1 MLIPIYYAKDAQV
14 RLRTLLNDIEK
25 EKKRSEATEI
35 ETKPETLKTFKNK
48 FYTLTS
54 DLMNALREILIALK
68 QHSDTFSWIRHA
80 QDIAMQIELGN
91 RDLKDADIDGLEQ
104 IVNRVLGAYG
114 EEDLLSLNNRYY
126 YESRFIDMYG
136 QYVYNTDFD
145 QQILRNMVEHIKTR
159 QDRRINVI
167 DASMRNAQNMSRFKS
182 YGDEEKIRTFALG
195 APEEMLEHYKNAG
208 FDRIALGN
216 LKGSTV
222 SNEVFDVL
230 MLSPYI
236 TIQKTSDRILEKKE
250 KDMIKETIKYLR
262 PGGYLILSLPR
273 FRFYKDICTILAKGY
288 KNIQVRKSADLDHGK
303 FLYVLAERKANKE
316 DMKEIDKDVYNLLR
330 SAHSNEEIETVVDK
344 PFEDVFLPDGEMEV
358 KMFRGSILNKDE
370 LVSIFNSSPCMNQ
383 FLKGQRVNA
392 ESERKREPLLPF
404 TTGQLGL
411 VLTSGALDGIIDEG
425 NGHYHVVKGRV
436 VKDKQTSRDEDEDSN
451 SITFTETVANRVEIT
466 AITADGTIKRLA

>member
-35 ETKPETLKTFKNK
+35 ETKPETLRTFKNK
-48 FYTLTS
+48 FYTITS
-54 DLMNALREILIALK
+54 DLMNALREILHVFK
-68 QHSDTFSWIRHA
+68 QHSDTFNWILRA
-80 QDIAMQIELGN
+80 QDIVTQIELGS
-91 RDLKDADIDGLEQ
+91 RDLKEADLEGLQQ
-104 IVNRVLGAYG
+104 IVSRVLGGYG
-114 EEDLLSLNNRYY
+114 EEELRPLNNRYY
-126 YESRFIDMYG
+126 YESRFVDMYG

-145 QQILRNMVEHIKTR
+145 QQVLRNLVEHIKTR

-167 DASMRNAQNMSRFKS
+167 DVSMRNPHNMTYFKS
-182 YGDEEKIRTFALG
+182 YGDEDNIRTFALG
-195 APEEMLEHYKNAG
+195 AQEEMSDHYKNAG
-208 FDRIALGN
+208 FDRIALGT
-216 LKGSTV
+216 LKGSHV

-236 TIQKTSDRILEKKE
+236 TIQKTSERLLEKKE

-262 PGGYLILSLPR
+262 PGGYLILALPR
-273 FRFYKDICTILAKGY
+273 FRFYKDICTMLAKGY
-288 KNIQVRKSADLDHGK
+288 KNIQVRRSADLDHGK
-303 FLYVLAERKANKE
+303 FLYILAERKLNKE
-316 DMKEIDKDVYNLLR
+316 EMKEVDKDVYSLLR
-330 SAHSNEEIETVVDK
+330 SAHSNENIETVIDK
-344 PFEDVFLPDGEMEV
+344 PFEDVFLPDGELEI

-370 LVSIFNSSPCMNQ
+370 LASIFNSSPCMSQ
-383 FLKGQRVNA
+383 FLNSQRVDA
-392 ESERKREPLLPF
+392 ENQKKREPLLPF

-436 VKDKQTSRDEDEDSN
+436 VKDKQTDRNEDEDSN

>member
-25 EKKRSEATEI
+25 EKKRAEATEI
-35 ETKPETLKTFKNK
+35 EIKPETLKTFKNK
-48 FYTLTS
+48 YFSLTS
-54 DLMNALREILIALK
+54 DLMNALREILTVFK
-68 QHSDTFSWIRHA
+68 QHSDTFNWIRRA

-91 RDLKDADIDGLEQ
+91 RDLKEADMDDLEQ
-104 IVNRVLGAYG
+104 IVSRVLSGFG
-114 EEDLLSLNNRYY
+114 EEDLPLLNNRYY
-126 YESRFIDMYG
+126 YESRFVEMYA

-145 QQILRNMVEHIKTR
+145 QQVLRNMVEHINTR
-159 QDRRINVI
+159 SERRIHVL
-167 DASMRNAQNMSRFKS
+167 DASMRNAQNMAHFKS
-182 YGDEEKIRTFALG
+182 YGDENNIRTYALG
-195 APEEMLEHYKNAG
+195 APEDMADHYRNSG
-208 FDRIALGN
+208 FDRIALGT

-222 SNEVFDVL
+222 SNEVFDVM

-236 TIQKTSDRILEKKE
+236 TVQKASERLLEKKE

-262 PGGYLILSLPR
+262 PGGYLILALPR
-273 FRFYKDICTILAKGY
+273 FRFYKDICTIIAKGY
-288 KNIQVRKSADLDHGK
+288 KNVQIRKSAEFDHGK
-303 FLYVLAERKANKE
+303 FLYILAERKANKE
-316 DMKEIDKDVYNLLR
+316 EMKEIDKDIYNLLR
-330 SAHSNEEIETVVDK
+330 SAHSNENIKTVIDEQ
-344 PFEDVFLPDGEMEV
+344 FEDVFLPDGELEV

-370 LVSIFNSSPCMNQ
+370 LASILNSSPCMSQ
-383 FLKGQRVNA
+383 FLAEQRIDVEN
-392 ESERKREPLLPF
+392 EGKREPLLPF